1 MHYLRFLFL
10 FSFALLSTSSFAQCT
25 EKNFIDQNYIEVSGK
40 AEMRVT
46 PDLIYLKIVLK
57 ETNRV
62 SIVELE
68 KKMSEKLQQL
78 GIDVK
83 KDLSVFDQLSRYR
96 SKLLSKAD
104 IVVAKE
110 YQLIV
115 HDAKT
120 ASKVFSELEDVDI
133 SNVSVVRLD
142 HSKMEEFRR
151 DVKINAIKAAKDKAE
166 YLTKA
171 VSQNIG
177 RAIFIQEINAYPI
190 DSRENSNT
198 VLQDYYSGA
207 DKIGGGLDI
216 DFEKIKVEHSILVR
230 FELK

>member
-1 MHYLRFLFL
+1 LS
-10 FSFALLSTSSFAQCT
+10 FSDFAQCAG
-25 EKNFIDQNYIEVSGK
+25 KNFIDQNYIEVTGK

-46 PDLIYLKIVLK
+46 PDLIHLKIVLK

-68 KKMSEKLQQL
+68 KKMSEKLQQME
-78 GIDVK
+78 IDVK

-96 SKLLSKAD
+96 SKFLSKAE
-104 IVVAKE
+104 VVLTKE
-110 YQLIV
+110 YQLTL

-120 ASKVFSELEDVDI
+120 ASKVFSELEEADI

-190 DSRENSNT
+190 DLRENSNT

>member
-1 MHYLRFLFL
+1 MYYLRFLFL
-10 FSFALLSTSSFAQCT
+10 FSFTLLSISSFAQCT

-142 HSKMEEFRR
+142 HSKMEEFRK

-166 YLTKA
+166 YLAKA

-177 RAIFIQEINAYPI
+177 RAIFIQEINAYPL
-190 DSRENSNT
+190 DLRANSNT
-198 VLQDYYSGA
+198 VLQDYNSGA

>member
-142 HSKMEEFRR
+142 HSKMEEFRK